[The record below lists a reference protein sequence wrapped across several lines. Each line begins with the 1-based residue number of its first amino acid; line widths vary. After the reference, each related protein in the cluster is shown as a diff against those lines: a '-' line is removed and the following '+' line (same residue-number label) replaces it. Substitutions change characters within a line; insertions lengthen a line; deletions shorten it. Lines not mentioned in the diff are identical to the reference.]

1 MHAKHALYQLSY
13 NPVTILIESKH
24 INKNN
29 NLEELSSLTSMLP
42 KIENQLIPYKT
53 FSKELARPK
62 HNTNTITKLK
72 LLQQYLDDEKTVS
85 MSRS

>member
-1 MHAKHALYQLSY
+1 
-13 NPVTILIESKH
+13 
-24 INKNN
+24 
-29 NLEELSSLTSMLP
+29 MLP

-72 LLQQYLDDEKTVS
+72 LLQQYLDDEKVVS
-85 MSRS
+85 VPRS